1 MAKKMKN
8 KTLTGIYLL
17 VSLLLL
23 CVIPVIVFYSSLKED
38 IIRMVFFVGAS
49 GGIGGCLYS
58 IRGFYQNIG
67 GDTFDSKWVWW
78 YIFRPIISVVVG
90 VFSYFLIVGGLMSI
104 SFSSEVTFSKGIM
117 FYCAVAFLAGF
128 SFTHFADNLKDLSA
142 TLFSQN
148 CQENQAGQDPAKSGT
163 KNPGK

>member
-1 MAKKMKN
+1 MANKTKN

-23 CVIPVIVFYSSLKED
+23 CAIPVVIYYSSLNDE

-67 GDTFDSKWVWW
+67 GDTFNSKWIWW

-90 VFSYFLIVGGLMSI
+90 VFSYFLIVGGLISI
-104 SFSSEVTFSKGIM
+104 SFSTEVTFSKGIL
-117 FYCAVAFLAGF
+117 FYCAIAFLAGF
-128 SFTHFADNLKDLSA
+128 SFTHFADNLKDLSG

-148 CQENQAGQDPAKSGT
+148 NKEDQAGKDQP
-163 KNPGK
+163 

>member
-1 MAKKMKN
+1 MANKTKN

-23 CVIPVIVFYSSLKED
+23 CAIPVVIYYSSLNDE

-67 GDTFDSKWVWW
+67 GDTFNSKWIWW

-104 SFSSEVTFSKGIM
+104 SFSTEVTFSKGIL
-117 FYCAVAFLAGF
+117 FYCAIAFLAGF
-128 SFTHFADNLKDLSA
+128 SFTHFADNLKDLSG

-148 CQENQAGQDPAKSGT
+148 NKEDQAGKDQP
-163 KNPGK
+163 